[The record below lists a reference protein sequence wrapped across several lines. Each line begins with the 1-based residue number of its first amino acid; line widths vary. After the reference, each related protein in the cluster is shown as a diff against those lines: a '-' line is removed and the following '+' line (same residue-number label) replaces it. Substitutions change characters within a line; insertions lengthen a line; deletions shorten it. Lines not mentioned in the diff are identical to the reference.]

1 VQICLHSCCV
11 IVLDVF
17 LLLLLFLC
25 RIFVMLAQFFCHITV
40 LWTPVSARILALVLQ
55 LYERKY
61 ILKLKVK
68 RVIYIAPRRTGRLNR
83 YDTIRD
89 AILTCAQKLTYVS
102 LIHRAYRRFTKP
114 PRLFRRVSSRITY
127 NVSAGDEKC
136 WSTAVSEA
144 IKGYNNLIG
153 STVQGR
159 RHAMLM
165 PVEITSTATHR
176 LRGVYLLG
184 CLQMDCNRFMTLNVT
199 EGH

>member
-1 VQICLHSCCV
+1 VQE
-11 IVLDVF
+11 F
-17 LLLLLFLC
+17 LRWCSNSMSENIYWNWNWRELFIL
-25 RIFVMLAQFFCHITV
+25 R
-40 LWTPVSARILALVLQ
+40 PVGLEDWIDT
-55 LYERKY
+55 
-61 ILKLKVK
+61 I
-68 RVIYIAPRRTGRLNR
+68 R

-114 PRLFRRVSSRITY
+114 PRLFRRVSSRIIY
-127 NVSAGDEKC
+127 NVFSWRRRC

-165 PVEITSTATHR
+165 PVEIISTATHR
-176 LRGVYLLG
+176 LRRVYLLG
-184 CLQMDCNRFMTLNVT
+184 CLQMDCNKFMTLNVT
-199 EGH
+199 EGHWNYSIVYATDHFLAMS